1 MGDKHNAPR
10 LVIFDAFNTLVRP
23 KAGFENTFTAALV
36 GLGVEVS
43 AAVMNL
49 LQSASEG
56 LDHRQWSTSRDDYAR
71 WTAKTL
77 TSNTTD
83 LLADSA
89 SHVIPALEQWHQA
102 PMEQFPDVAS
112 CLSTLR
118 SNGITVA
125 VCSNWGWDL
134 ADDLARAG
142 LSEPV
147 DMVISSAQAGYR
159 KPNKNIYR
167 TVLEAASIPAADAMF
182 VGDNLQADVRG
193 PQRAGIR
200 SVLLDR
206 ARVGV
211 PGYTVVSSLSKLAP
225 HVRL

>member
-1 MGDKHNAPR
+1 MGDSHNAPR

-23 KAGFENTFTAALV
+23 LFGFENTFAAALA
-36 GLGVEVS
+36 GLGVEAS
-43 AAVMNL
+43 AAVMAL

-71 WTAKTL
+71 WTARTL
-77 TSNTTD
+77 TSNATD
-83 LLADSA
+83 LLAASA

-118 SNGITVA
+118 SNGVTVA

-142 LSEPV
+142 LSELV
-147 DMVISSAQAGYR
+147 DIVISSAQAGYR

-167 TVLEAASIPAADAMF
+167 TVLELAGVLAGDAMF

-193 PQRAGIR
+193 PQGTGIR

-206 ARVGV
+206 AGVGA
-211 PGYTVVSSLSKLAP
+211 PGYAVVSSLSKLAP
-225 HVRL
+225 YVRL

>member
-1 MGDKHNAPR
+1 MMDSRNAPR

-23 KAGFENTFTAALV
+23 IAGFENTFAAALV

-43 AAVMNL
+43 AAVMAL

-56 LDHRQWSTSRDDYAR
+56 LDHRQWSISRDDYAQ
-71 WTAKTL
+71 WTARTL
-77 TSNTTD
+77 TLNAAD
-83 LLADSA
+83 LLAASA
-89 SHVIPALEQWHQA
+89 AHVIPALEQWHQA
-102 PMEQFPDVAS
+102 PMEQFPDVAG

-134 ADDLARAG
+134 AGDLARAG
-142 LSEPV
+142 LSELV
-147 DMVISSAQAGYR
+147 DIVVSSAQAGYR
-159 KPNKNIYR
+159 KPHQNMYR
-167 TVLEAASIPAADAMF
+167 TVLEAADIPAGDAMF
-182 VGDNLQADVRG
+182 VGDNLQGDVRG

-206 ARVGV
+206 ADVGT
-211 PGYTVVSSLSKLAP
+211 PGYAVVSSLSKLAAY
-225 HVRL
+225 VRL

>member
-1 MGDKHNAPR
+1 MADSHSAPR

-23 KAGFENTFTAALV
+23 IAGCENTFAAALIAM
-36 GLGVEVS
+36 GLEVS
-43 AAVMNL
+43 AAVMAL

-56 LDHRQWSTSRDDYAR
+56 LDHRQWSTSRDGYTR
-71 WTAKTL
+71 WTARTL
-77 TSNTTD
+77 TLNATD
-83 LLADSA
+83 LLAASA

-118 SNGITVA
+118 SDGITVA

-142 LSEPV
+142 LSELV
-147 DMVISSAQAGYR
+147 DIVVSSAQAGYR
-159 KPNKNIYR
+159 KPNENIYR
-167 TVLEAASIPAADAMF
+167 TVLEAAGIPAGDAMF

-193 PQRAGIR
+193 PQRAGIH

-206 ARVGV
+206 ADVGAA
-211 PGYTVVSSLSKLAP
+211 GYAVVSSLSKLAP
-225 HVRL
+225 YVRL

>member
-1 MGDKHNAPR
+1 MGDRHNAPR

-23 KAGFENTFTAALV
+23 KAGFENTFTAALL

-77 TSNTTD
+77 TSNATD
-83 LLADSA
+83 LLAASA

-102 PMEQFPDVAS
+102 PMEPFPDVAS

-142 LSEPV
+142 LSELV
-147 DMVISSAQAGYR
+147 DLVISSAQAGYR
-159 KPNKNIYR
+159 KPNKSIYQ
-167 TVLEAASIPAADAMF
+167 TLLEAAGMSANDAIF
-182 VGDNLQADVRG
+182 VGDNVEADVRG
-193 PQRAGIR
+193 PRRAGIR

-206 ARVGV
+206 AGVGA
-211 PGYTVVSSLSKLAP
+211 PGYAVVSSLSKLAP
-225 HVRL
+225 YVRL